1 MSTPVPDARLSMS
14 LDDLISA
21 EKKSSSRRERSP
33 RMKPSSFRSRD
44 DDDRRGG
51 RSKVTLRPNRESRRT
66 VKVTNVPFDLTW
78 KDIKSAFSEVGTVER
93 CDVEDGVAHITFRE
107 AKDAQSAVRTYDGGD
122 MNGRRIKAS
131 IV

>member
-1 MSTPVPDARLSMS
+1 MSAPTPDARLSMS

-33 RMKPSSFRSRD
+33 RAKTSFRSREGD
-44 DDDRRGG
+44 DSRTGS
-51 RSKVTLRPNRESRRT
+51 SKVTLRPNRESRRT

-78 KDIKSAFSEVGTVER
+78 KDIKSAFAEVGPVER
-93 CDVEDGVAHITFRE
+93 CDVEEGVAHITFRD